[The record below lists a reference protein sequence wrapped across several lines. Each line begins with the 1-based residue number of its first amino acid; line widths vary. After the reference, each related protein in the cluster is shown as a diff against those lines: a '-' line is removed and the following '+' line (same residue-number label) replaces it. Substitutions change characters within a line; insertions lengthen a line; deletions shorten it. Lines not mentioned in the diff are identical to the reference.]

1 MFNSSDKFILITV
14 ENITPKKRVN
24 CDKCDFA
31 TKQRMFGG
39 LGFGLSLRSFAILR
53 YNPQTPHFKPPWT
66 AYNVRRTCIS
76 SCVCM
81 RVCVLAF
88 IGACGC
94 MVCVCVFVCVC
105 FLDQD
110 SE

>member
-39 LGFGLSLRSFAILR
+39 FGFGLSLRSVTIVR
-53 YNPQTPHFKPPWT
+53 SNPQTPHFKPPWT
-66 AYNVRRTCIS
+66 AYMHKFMC
-76 SCVCM
+76 
-81 RVCVLAF
+81 L
-88 IGACGC
+88 GACMC
-94 MVCVCVFVCVC
+94 ACIDAVARCAYVRVCVCVF
-105 FLDQD
+105 FG
-110 SE
+110 SGF